1 MFEFIKKVFFTG
13 LTILASV
20 NPLTATPLKCTS
32 MNIQE
37 WKVKPQ
43 FVNLNRDEPVC
54 FFLSIETSKCNS
66 SCNNIN
72 NPYAELGVPDVVRN
86 LNVKLFKSNV
96 KN

>member
-54 FFLSIETSKCNS
+54 FF
-66 SCNNIN
+66 
-72 NPYAELGVPDVVRN
+72 
-86 LNVKLFKSNV
+86 
-96 KN
+96 

>member
-54 FFLSIETSKCNS
+54 FFLVLKQVNAIVVATISIIHTQNWVFLMLLE
-66 SCNNIN
+66 I
-72 NPYAELGVPDVVRN
+72 
-86 LNVKLFKSNV
+86 
-96 KN
+96 